1 MNKRQRNKARKMKS
15 LIRRAKRNGTKE
27 KCNNSESD
35 LNSSEAKYLHKT
47 QEHLLNHNKVN
58 EVNEKFKETTS
69 FGNKNKAAL
78 DGENLAASV
87 QLIDIK
93 PDINLINK
101 RLPKELIIRIFSFLD
116 IVSLCRSACVSKV
129 CYPL

>member
-1 MNKRQRNKARKMKS
+1 MKS
-15 LIRRAKRNGTKE
+15 LMRRAKRNGTKE
-27 KCNNSESD
+27 KCDNSESN
-35 LNSSEAKYLHKT
+35 LNSTEAKYLHKAK
-47 QEHLLNHNKVN
+47 EHLLNDNKVN
-58 EVNEKFKETTS
+58 EVNEKLEETTS
-69 FGNKNKAAL
+69 FGSKNKTAL
-78 DGENLAASV
+78 DGENLSASV
-87 QLIDIK
+87 QVIDIK